1 MPAHPSAAT
10 IKPVPLQLSTP
21 VKFVKRIGDRI
32 AAGLA
37 ERGILTIE
45 DLLYHLPFR
54 YEDRLHPKP
63 LSLYNPGDMA
73 SLIGEVRGTA
83 LLRTRSGP
91 IFEMTVGITPPTDPP
106 TTHLGAPS
114 SPTVSSSA
122 KVGSQE
128 AHPETWVSTDPS
140 MAGLLNPRA
149 PILETVKC
157 MWFHGT
163 YLKDKFHPGQKIAL
177 YGKLEGS
184 RSGNALGAVPGS
196 TRFKMIQPTFEIL
209 PGSNATGEDAE
220 FILLEMGRIVPVYES
235 LGGKT
240 PWGSKLTSRWTRRI
254 LWTIFKDLAESAD
267 LQNPVI
273 RTEAEAKESRNN
285 SVILS
290 EGRSPQ
296 PKDLPA
302 RSHQQASPALSA
314 ANPPTQSSRTSSTRS
329 NPLDAQSSAQDTET
343 LPTSL
348 RNRLNFPTRMAALR
362 DLHFPP
368 AGTSMTELMSA
379 RTPAHRRLIFEE
391 FFYLE
396 LGLELKRRKLRTRQ
410 GTAFVT
416 NDQVREALKQILPF
430 KPTAA
435 QKRVLGEI
443 VSDMRRTQPMRRLLQ
458 GDVGSGKTIVAFQ
471 AALIAIE
478 NGYQVALMAP
488 TEILATQHYLSARK
502 LLSEKISP
510 RTKRPYRIG
519 LLTGSLDDKT
529 KRDTRAHIF
538 RGEIDLAIGTHALV
552 EEKVDFANLGLV
564 IVDEQHRFGVQQR
577 FQLMRKPN
585 TGAVSATPLINGT
598 QSPSPSAQDS
608 GAPGPDSRTWVSTK
622 ASGAPSSTTASS
634 SAKVGSQNSDT
645 YSEPDV
651 LVMTAT
657 PIPRTLALTLYG
669 DLEASI
675 IDELPPGRTPIQT
688 RRMPEERAAEVWDF
702 IRKQVTAGRQAYI
715 VYPIIEGATDD
726 QPELDFAKF
735 DEEAS
740 DPLPPTSSSRPKR
753 TTQTSSSRLE
763 SLPKNSSSRPESA
776 LFADAVERPLYSASA
791 TTKSNAKTSPLRATK
806 SPRTKLRSATDMHHD
821 LQVGPLAGL
830 KLGLLHGRMSADDK
844 EVTMARFKRG
854 ELDVLVSTTVIEV
867 GVDVPNATV
876 MVIEHADRFGLAQL
890 HQLRGRV
897 GRGAAKSFCVLV
909 TAATVTPEADLRLN
923 AMVQT
928 QDGFALAEL
937 DLQQR
942 GPGAFYGSRLEQ
954 KDIRQSG
961 LTDLHVANLAR
972 DRDLLEL
979 ARHEAAH
986 FAEHPDPTMPR
997 PEIDAV
1003 WSRLKQQ
1010 WQRRYGLVEA

>member
-1 MPAHPSAAT
+1 
-10 IKPVPLQLSTP
+10 VPLQLSTP

-37 ERGILTIE
+37 DRGISTIE

-63 LSLYNPGDMA
+63 LSLYQPGDMA
-73 SLIGEVRGTA
+73 SLIGEVRGTT

-91 IFEMTVGITPPTDPP
+91 IFEMTVGIKPPSTNP
-106 TTHLGAPS
+106 GAPGLAS
-114 SPTVSSSA
+114 
-122 KVGSQE
+122 
-128 AHPETWVSTDPS
+128 ETWVSTDAS
-140 MAGLLNPRA
+140 MAGLLGPPSRTHQ

-163 YLKDKFHPGQKIAL
+163 YLKDKFHPGQSIAL
-177 YGKLEGS
+177 YGKLEASRSGMLAS
-184 RSGNALGAVPGS
+184 RSGNALNAPPGS

-209 PGSNATGEDAE
+209 PDAHATGDDAE
-220 FILLEMGRIVPVYES
+220 FTMLEMGRIVPVYES

-240 PWGSKLTSRWTRRI
+240 PWGSKLTSRWLRRVM
-254 LWTIFKDLAESAD
+254 WTIFKDLTESGETSGA
-267 LQNPVI
+267 PFV
-273 RTEAEAKESRNN
+273 T
-285 SVILS
+285 
-290 EGRSPQ
+290 
-296 PKDLPA
+296 
-302 RSHQQASPALSA
+302 AS
-314 ANPPTQSSRTSSTRS
+314 SSRVGSQTANTSTRS
-329 NPLDAQSSAQDTET
+329 SSPSAQDSET

-348 RNRLNFPTRMAALR
+348 RQRLTFPTRMEALR

-368 AGTSMTELMSA
+368 AGTAMTELMSA

-396 LGLELKRRKLRTRQ
+396 LGLELKRRRLRERH

-416 NDQVREALKQILPF
+416 NDQVRESLKQILPF

-443 VSDMRRTQPMRRLLQ
+443 VHDMRRTQPMRRLLQ

-471 AALIAIE
+471 AALVAIE

-510 RTKRPYRIG
+510 RTQRPYRIG
-519 LLTGSLDDKT
+519 LLTGSLDDRT
-529 KRDTRAHIF
+529 KRDTRARIF

-585 TGAVSATPLINGT
+585 SGTTTATPL
-598 QSPSPSAQDS
+598 
-608 GAPGPDSRTWVSTK
+608 GAPFV
-622 ASGAPSSTTASS
+622 TASS
-634 SAKVGSQNSDT
+634 SRVGSHNVETTTRSPSPDAQ
-645 YSEPDV
+645 SEPDV

-669 DLEASI
+669 DLEASV

-688 RRMPEERAAEVWDF
+688 RRMPEERSAEVWDF
-702 IRKQVTAGRQAYI
+702 VRKQVTAGRQAYI
-715 VYPIIEGATDD
+715 VYPIIEGDRDD
-726 QPELDFAKF
+726 QPELDFAL
-735 DEEAS
+735 EPEA
-740 DPLPPTSSSRPKR
+740 
-753 TTQTSSSRLE
+753 
-763 SLPKNSSSRPESA
+763 PE
-776 LFADAVERPLYSASA
+776 P
-791 TTKSNAKTSPLRATK
+791 TTKSKRKKPQH
-806 SPRTKLRSATDMHHD
+806 TKLRSATEMHAE
-821 LQVGPLAGL
+821 LQQGPLTGL

-854 ELDVLVSTTVIEV
+854 ELDILVSTTVIEV

-897 GRGAAKSFCVLV
+897 GRGAAKSYCVLV
-909 TAATVTPEADLRLN
+909 TSATITPEAELRLN

-942 GPGAFYGSRLEQ
+942 GPGEFFGTKQA
-954 KDIRQSG
+954 G
-961 LTDLHVANLAR
+961 LPEFRVANLAR

-979 ARHEAAH
+979 ARTEAAH

-1003 WSRLKQQ
+1003 WSRLKLQ